1 MINAGCFF
9 RHRYLALHRPYIQS
23 PKEIPD
29 CAFSIHWVTLH
40 KGRSRFAPMLGNVLA
55 AMNQPVKA
63 EVIKEIITYM
73 KGMPKDQEALVLQ
86 CAEHLEATQSLGAV
100 LAVVHA
106 LNEGEFL
113 LKCRDDDDTLESD
126 LTKEL
131 EKLMN
136 EDRHSAELAA

>member
-1 MINAGCFF
+1 
-9 RHRYLALHRPYIQS
+9 
-23 PKEIPD
+23 
-29 CAFSIHWVTLH
+29 
-40 KGRSRFAPMLGNVLA
+40 MLGNVLA